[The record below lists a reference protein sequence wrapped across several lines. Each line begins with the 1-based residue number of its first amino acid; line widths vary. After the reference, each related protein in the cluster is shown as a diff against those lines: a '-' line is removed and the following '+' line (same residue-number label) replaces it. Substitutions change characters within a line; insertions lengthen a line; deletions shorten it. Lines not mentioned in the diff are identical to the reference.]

1 MLVLIRGAGDIATG
15 VALRLHRCGFS
26 LILTELPRP
35 TAVRR
40 TVAFSEAVYHGSATV
55 EGVTYY
61 LPRTA
66 LRLVVVAE
74 KQVYTPGEFSKYADR
89 YLRLS
94 QINQEPYTKWS
105 IKSIDMVPYGVP
117 DPQKVYSI
125 QLKKRTVA
133 PLVGLTSEGI
143 LLSINTDGEE
153 EPLPAVPK
161 GNDAPKRL
169 NPRDYM
175 NQEILSA
182 GSNAKIAE
190 LTAEEIY
197 DIRDSR
203 TALIK
208 GEADNMPKD
217 GAQLKLMLDQLTM
230 QETAL
235 TQLFK
240 GTVDTSTEVFT
251 IELTPAEFTDRMVLF
266 RFSEKLG
273 VVDNDDLSGEP
284 VYLSLKNMNTL
295 PQPVVD
301 EKAAKK
307 KGKMEEGVY
316 YNVPERVAVSV
327 FNASREFCKG
337 EFPMGQFGHV
347 EILSNV
353 LFDKK
358 TTTQVT
364 FYPSNGAIKQL
375 TDNGEE
381 N

>member
-1 MLVLIRGAGDIATG
+1 MKARTLLCGLALCTLGA
-15 VALRLHRCGFS
+15 VAQ
-26 LILTELPRP
+26 TEVSPYVP
-35 TAVRR
+35 
-40 TVAFSEAVYHGSATV
+40 GATV

-133 PLVGLTSEGI
+133 PLV
-143 LLSINTDGEE
+143 
-153 EPLPAVPK
+153 

-337 EFPMGQFGHV
+337 EFPMGQFGNV

>member
-1 MLVLIRGAGDIATG
+1 MKARTLLCGLALCTLGA
-15 VALRLHRCGFS
+15 VAQ
-26 LILTELPRP
+26 TEVSPYVP
-35 TAVRR
+35 
-40 TVAFSEAVYHGSATV
+40 GATV

-190 LTAEEIY
+190 LTAE
-197 DIRDSR
+197 
-203 TALIK
+203 
-208 GEADNMPKD
+208 
-217 GAQLKLMLDQLTM
+217 
-230 QETAL
+230 
-235 TQLFK
+235 
-240 GTVDTSTEVFT
+240 
-251 IELTPAEFTDRMVLF
+251 
-266 RFSEKLG
+266 
-273 VVDNDDLSGEP
+273 
-284 VYLSLKNMNTL
+284 
-295 PQPVVD
+295 
-301 EKAAKK
+301 
-307 KGKMEEGVY
+307 
-316 YNVPERVAVSV
+316 
-327 FNASREFCKG
+327 
-337 EFPMGQFGHV
+337 
-347 EILSNV
+347 
-353 LFDKK
+353 
-358 TTTQVT
+358 
-364 FYPSNGAIKQL
+364 
-375 TDNGEE
+375 
-381 N
+381 

>member
-1 MLVLIRGAGDIATG
+1 MKARTLLCGLALCTLGA
-15 VALRLHRCGFS
+15 VAQ
-26 LILTELPRP
+26 TEVSPYVP
-35 TAVRR
+35 
-40 TVAFSEAVYHGSATV
+40 GATV

-94 QINQEPYTKWS
+94 QIIQEPYTKWS

-153 EPLPAVPK
+153 EPLPAIPK

-190 LTAEEIY
+190 LRY
-197 DIRDSR
+197 P
-203 TALIK
+203 
-208 GEADNMPKD
+208 G
-217 GAQLKLMLDQLTM
+217 
-230 QETAL
+230 
-235 TQLFK
+235 
-240 GTVDTSTEVFT
+240 
-251 IELTPAEFTDRMVLF
+251 
-266 RFSEKLG
+266 
-273 VVDNDDLSGEP
+273 
-284 VYLSLKNMNTL
+284 
-295 PQPVVD
+295 QPHGID
-301 EKAAKK
+301 
-307 KGKMEEGVY
+307 
-316 YNVPERVAVSV
+316 
-327 FNASREFCKG
+327 
-337 EFPMGQFGHV
+337 
-347 EILSNV
+347 
-353 LFDKK
+353 
-358 TTTQVT
+358 
-364 FYPSNGAIKQL
+364 
-375 TDNGEE
+375 
-381 N
+381 

>member
-1 MLVLIRGAGDIATG
+1 MKARTLFYGLALYAIGATAQTEVATY
-15 VALRLHRCGFS
+15 V
-26 LILTELPRP
+26 P
-35 TAVRR
+35 
-40 TVAFSEAVYHGSATV
+40 GSTI

-66 LRLVVVAE
+66 LRLIVTAE
-74 KQVYTPGEFSKYADR
+74 KQVYTPGEFCKYADR
-89 YLRLS
+89 YLRLPNVAQQGS
-94 QINQEPYTKWS
+94 IRWN
-105 IKSIDMVPYGVP
+105 IKSISMLPYGVP
-117 DPQKVYSI
+117 DAQKVYNI
-125 QLKKRTVA
+125 PLKKRTVA
-133 PLVGLTSEGI
+133 PLVGLTKDGI
-143 LLSINTDGEE
+143 LLSINAESQEE
-153 EPLPAVPK
+153 QLPAVPK
-161 GNDAPKRL
+161 GTGAPKHL

-175 NQEILSA
+175 NQSILSA

-217 GAQLKLMLDQLTM
+217 GAQLKIMLDQLTM

-240 GTVDTSTEVFT
+240 GTTDVSTEVFT
-251 IELTPAEFTDRMVLF
+251 IELTPTEFTDRMVLF

-301 EKAAKK
+301 EKASKK
-307 KGKMEEGVY
+307 KEKMEQGVY
-316 YNVPERVAVSV
+316 YNVPEQVAVSV
-327 FNASREFCKG
+327 FNSSKEFCKG
-337 EFPMGQFGHV
+337 EFPMGQFGNV
-347 EILSNV
+347 EILSNL

-364 FYPSNGAIKQL
+364 FHQSNGAIKNL
-375 TDNGEE
+375 TDNGAKE
-381 N
+381 

>member
-1 MLVLIRGAGDIATG
+1 MKVIPLLCGLTLFYAGAA
-15 VALRLHRCGFS
+15 AQ
-26 LILTELPRP
+26 TEVNPYIP
-35 TAVRR
+35 
-40 TVAFSEAVYHGSATV
+40 GATV

-66 LRLVVVAE
+66 IRLVVVAE
-74 KQVYTPGEFSKYADR
+74 KKTYTPGDFNKYADK

-94 QINQEPYTKWS
+94 DISPEASTQWS
-105 IKSIDMVPYGVP
+105 IKSISMTPYGVP
-117 DPQKVYSI
+117 DPQKAYSI

-133 PLVGLTSEGI
+133 PLVGLTRDGL
-143 LLSINTDGEE
+143 LLSINTEAAEETLPDVPQGE
-153 EPLPAVPK
+153 
-161 GNDAPKRL
+161 DAPKHP

-197 DIRDSR
+197 DLRDSR

-217 GAQLKLMLDQLTM
+217 GAQLKIMLDQLAL

-235 TQLFK
+235 MQLFK

-251 IELTPAEFTDRMVLF
+251 IDITPTELTDRMVLF
-266 RFSEKLG
+266 RFSQKLG
-273 VVDNDDLSGEP
+273 VVDNDDLSGAP
-284 VYLSLKNMNTL
+284 VYLSLKSMNTL
-295 PQPVVD
+295 AGQVAD
-301 EKAAKK
+301 EKADKK
-307 KGKMEEGVY
+307 KSKLEEGVR
-316 YNVPERVAVSV
+316 YNVPEKVAVSV
-327 FNASREFCKG
+327 FDAGKEYCKG
-337 EFPMGQFGHV
+337 EYAMGQFGYV

-364 FYPSNGAIKQL
+364 FYQSNGGIKQL
-375 TDNGEE
+375 TDTAEGY
-381 N
+381 

>member
-1 MLVLIRGAGDIATG
+1 MKTKSLFCALALYAAGVTAQ
-15 VALRLHRCGFS
+15 
-26 LILTELPRP
+26 
-35 TAVRR
+35 TAV
-40 TVAFSEAVYHGSATV
+40 APYIPGSTV

-66 LRLVVVAE
+66 LRIIVIAE
-74 KQVYTPGEFSKYADR
+74 KQVYTPGEFCKYADR
-89 YLRLS
+89 YLRLPNVS
-94 QINQEPYTKWS
+94 PEPSTKWT
-105 IKSIDMVPYGVP
+105 IKNITMTPYGVP

-133 PLVGLTSEGI
+133 PLVGLSQDGI
-143 LLSINTDGEE
+143 LLSINTEGEE
-153 EPLPAVPK
+153 DYCPEIPD
-161 GNDAPKRL
+161 NTAPPSHP

-175 NQEILSA
+175 SQEILAA

-197 DIRDSR
+197 DIRESR
-203 TALIK
+203 NALIK
-208 GEADNMPKD
+208 GEADNTPKD
-217 GAQLKLMLDQLTM
+217 GEQLKLMLNQLTL

-240 GTVDTSTEVFT
+240 GTTDTNLEAFCFDVTAD
-251 IELTPAEFTDRMVLF
+251 ELTDKMVLF

-273 VVDNDDLSGEP
+273 VVDNDDLSGSP
-284 VYLSLKNMNTL
+284 VYLSLQDKHTV
-295 PQPVVD
+295 PQPVTD
-301 EKAAKK
+301 EKVAKK
-307 KGKMEEGVY
+307 KEKMEEGIY
-316 YNVPERVAVSV
+316 YNVPARVAVSV
-327 FNASREFCKG
+327 FDNRKTYAKDEYA
-337 EFPMGQFGHV
+337 MGQFGTV

-364 FYPSNGAIKQL
+364 FNQTNGGIKQI
-375 TDNGEE
+375 TDGENAE

>member
-1 MLVLIRGAGDIATG
+1 MLGLTATPDRLDNKDVFSICDYNTVYEATLKTAIDKG
-15 VALRLHRCGFS
+15 WLVPFRYYGIYDESVNYDKVEYKNGKYNEKELEKALSINNRAE
-26 LILTELPRP
+26 LILKHYKKYKSTRALGFCTSKSHAEFMAKYFNENGVP
-35 TAVRR
+35 
-40 TVAFSEAVYHGSATV
+40 SCAVYSSS
-55 EGVTYY
+55 EGEYNEE
-61 LPRTA
+61 RSIA
-66 LRLVVVAE
+66 LKKLRDEDINVI
-74 KQVYTPGEFSKYADR
+74 FSVDMFNEG
-89 YLRLS
+89 LD
-94 QINQEPYTKWS
+94 

-301 EKAAKK
+301 E
-307 KGKMEEGVY
+307 
-316 YNVPERVAVSV
+316 
-327 FNASREFCKG
+327 
-337 EFPMGQFGHV
+337 
-347 EILSNV
+347 
-353 LFDKK
+353 
-358 TTTQVT
+358 
-364 FYPSNGAIKQL
+364 
-375 TDNGEE
+375 
-381 N
+381 